1 MADKVTYSISV
12 TPQEELAEE
21 NGGSTFIVASEVGKG
36 LGGSGVAVVTNYTH
50 TAASQ
55 GYKDAAV
62 NYHECTDGN
71 DTTAPS
77 TETSASFIFYKN
89 TGYTFSSAT
98 ALGVKLDKAVKVMCN
113 TTVISVLDPG
123 ECLILKDDNRG
134 INASDIHCRTV
145 DLDGGNNATA
155 GHLAVEY
162 LVVD

>member
-12 TPQEELAEE
+12 TPQEDLGDD

-36 LGGSGVAVVTNYTH
+36 LGGSGVADVTNFSH
-50 TAASQ
+50 SAASQ
-55 GYKDAAV
+55 GYLNQTV

-77 TETSASFIFYKN
+77 TETTASFIFYKN
-89 TGYTFSSAT
+89 TGYTFNSAT
-98 ALGVKLDKAVKVMCN
+98 SLGVKLDKAVKVMCN

-134 INASDIHCRTV
+134 INASDLHCRTV
-145 DLDGGNNATA
+145 DLNGNDNSAA